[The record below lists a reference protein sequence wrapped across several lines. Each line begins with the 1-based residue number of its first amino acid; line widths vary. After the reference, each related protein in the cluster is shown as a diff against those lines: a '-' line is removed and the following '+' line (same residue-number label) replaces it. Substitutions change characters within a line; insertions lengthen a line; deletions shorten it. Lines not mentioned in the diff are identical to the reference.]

1 VNPIELAKKVAR
13 AIFNRLPNSL
23 RGRFI
28 FLDFIFPEHAA
39 ALGKNVRNLRVL
51 IPAQRVKIACVE
63 KDPLVPIGRFY
74 RDGFWDRPNI
84 FVCEVPEALFNV
96 ENGIVCTRDAE
107 VLLDIEP
114 RAYRFRDSVYR
125 KPVGAK
131 RLSGLY
137 SSINYPLAGNH
148 YHWTVDCLPKLHSLA
163 LAEPKRTVT
172 ILMPETLGPV
182 HRESLE
188 AVLPAHFRLEYR
200 PAGEWLRVETFL
212 LPSLVSGYCNGLL
225 PAEYNDSIRRP
236 VFRRYRLPDA
246 QPRIERIYLTRRG
259 ANQRAVLNE
268 DAVMALLEPYGF
280 KLVDLGQL
288 SFREQV
294 ELFHRADLLVG
305 PSGAGFNL
313 MMYCGQIDV
322 VVLHPNRTPDNYF
335 HAMAQGLGQKYHY
348 VLHDGGVDDNL
359 EVDLPALKWVL
370 DEELGLRPGL
380 VSRGVVASR
389 DVLE

>member
-1 VNPIELAKKVAR
+1 VHPVQLAKKVVR
-13 AIFNRLPNSL
+13 AIFNRLPDSL

-28 FLDFIFPEHAA
+28 FLDFIFPEQAS

-51 IPAQRVKIACVE
+51 IPAQRVKIASVE
-63 KDPLVPIGRFY
+63 EDPFVPIGRFY

-96 ENGIVCTRDAE
+96 KNGIVCTRDAE

-114 RAYRFRDSVYR
+114 RAYRFRDSVNR
-125 KPVGAK
+125 KPVCAK

-163 LAEPKRTVT
+163 LAETKRTVT

-200 PAGEWLRVETFL
+200 PARGWLRVETFL

-225 PAEYNDSIRRP
+225 PAAYNDSIRRP
-236 VFRRYRLPDA
+236 VFRRYQLPDA
-246 QPRIERIYLTRRG
+246 QPRIERIYITRRG
-259 ANQRAVLNE
+259 AKQRAVLNE
-268 DAVMALLEPYGF
+268 DAVLALLEPYGF

-313 MMYCGQIDV
+313 MMYCGKIDV

-335 HAMAQGLGQKYHY
+335 HAMAQGLGQQYHY
-348 VLHDGGVDDNL
+348 VLHDGGVDDNM
-359 EVDLPALKWVL
+359 EVDLPALKRVL

-380 VSRGVVASR
+380 VSRGVV
-389 DVLE
+389 V